1 MFVETCYSLCIMAP
15 RNPNKSRRDKPND
28 SLANQVGGWL
38 GGAARGVQS
47 WSESQARTFTNPY
60 INAAGRAVGKNPNL
74 PVSGAKEA
82 ITNTA
87 WGVVDVASGP
97 IGRAAG
103 KGVTAVGRVVQ
114 SGRVVNPVAA
124 ARNITSGQR
133 VVVHGSPQSGLSV
146 LKPSTGSKTL
156 PNQNVLF
163 SWNPRRANMS
173 NEIHMKAV
181 RYANK
186 ADDAGSIYVAKVPKK
201 VTIPHP
207 KRSVRDSKNMLV
219 TGGEGKV
226 VAEIPLSKPYSQI
239 GQAERRDIY
248 RNVQAEL
255 RKAGV
260 QPRGV
265 PQVVDKT
272 LDKVDDAL
280 LRAQYKTK
288 KVKQKFMTQAQK
300 DAAAAAR
307 RKRIR

>member
-1 MFVETCYSLCIMAP
+1 
-15 RNPNKSRRDKPND
+15 
-28 SLANQVGGWL
+28 
-38 GGAARGVQS
+38 
-47 WSESQARTFTNPY
+47 
-60 INAAGRAVGKNPNL
+60 
-74 PVSGAKEA
+74 
-82 ITNTA
+82 
-87 WGVVDVASGP
+87 
-97 IGRAAG
+97 
-103 KGVTAVGRVVQ
+103 
-114 SGRVVNPVAA
+114 
-124 ARNITSGQR
+124 
-133 VVVHGSPQSGLSV
+133 
-146 LKPSTGSKTL
+146 
-156 PNQNVLF
+156 
-163 SWNPRRANMS
+163 MS

-186 ADDAGSIYVAKVPKK
+186 ADDPGSIYVAKVPKK

-272 LDKVDDAL
+272 LTKVDDAL

>member
-1 MFVETCYSLCIMAP
+1 MAP
-15 RNPNKSRRDKPND
+15 RKPNKSQRSKPNKNLGD
-28 SLANQVGGWL
+28 VL
-38 GGAARGVQS
+38 GGAA
-47 WSESQARTFTNPY
+47 
-60 INAAGRAVGKNPNL
+60 K
-74 PVSGAKEA
+74 
-82 ITNTA
+82 
-87 WGVVDVASGP
+87 VV
-97 IGRAAG
+97 GRAAAQNPLVAQNVRYG
-103 KGVTAVGRVVQ
+103 KAVLAGPTALAKTAATDLAFGAAGAGVGRVAQAAVRV
-114 SGRVVNPVAA
+114 GRVVNPVAA
-124 ARNITSGQR
+124 VRNITSGQR

-156 PNQNVLF
+156 PDKNVLF

-201 VTIPHP
+201 ATGPHP
-207 KRSVRDSKNMLV
+207 KTSVRDSKNMLV
-219 TGGEGKV
+219 TEGRGKV
-226 VAEIPLSKPYSQI
+226 VAEIPLSKPYSEI

-248 RNVQAEL
+248 QKVQAEL

-265 PQVVDKT
+265 PQVVNKT

-288 KVKQKFMTQAQK
+288 NVKQKFMTQAQK